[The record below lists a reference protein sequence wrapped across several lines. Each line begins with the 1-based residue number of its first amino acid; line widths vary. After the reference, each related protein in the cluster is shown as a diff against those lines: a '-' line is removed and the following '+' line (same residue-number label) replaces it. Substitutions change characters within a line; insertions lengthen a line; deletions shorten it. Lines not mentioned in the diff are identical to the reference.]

1 MQVLIPLAIFGAAV
15 AYVWWRIFV
24 RVGWTPWLALVMA
37 IPIANLVVLIMFAF
51 SSWPINDRVRELEA
65 EIARLKGDDWEL
77 PPSA

>member
-1 MQVLIPLAIFGAAV
+1 MSLLIPLVIFGAAV

-37 IPIANLVVLIMFAF
+37 IPIANLAVLIMFAF

-77 PPSA
+77 PPS